1 MKQQYKK
8 IPNSWKSIRRYDQPT
23 KTLSPKAMEIL
34 AVAMYQVNKY
44 NQAILT
50 HRVLKEIT
58 DRKKRQNRNLVNEL
72 GFIFNLEFSR
82 CLVEGKKKYN
92 DAYKL
97 TFTKNAA
104 EILENPEDYFAEF
117 EDDILTKQGSK
128 IEQQN
133 DKKDGAIDGAM
144 NIETSGNFTSSE
156 SKDRAINCATSGNKL
171 PDMRQK
177 ITPSQ
182 ELLHIYIKK
191 LIYITNRK
199 TNVDVDIDLY
209 MLIKSMNWSSLF
221 SQNTPEQI
229 EAFSQFI
236 AKKSPFDFDN
246 KDDSP
251 AAYRDLHE
259 IDTMDKLRTR
269 YLTEFQKIGMAEAK
283 REYEENMKGFK
294 C

>member
-8 IPNSWKSIRRYDQPT
+8 IPNSWKSIRRYDQPN
-23 KTLSPKAMEIL
+23 KTLSPKAIDIL

-50 HRVLKEIT
+50 HRVLYEVT
-58 DRKKRQNRNLVNEL
+58 ECGRHQNQRLIKQL
-72 GFIFNLEFSR
+72 GFVFNINFSR
-82 CLVEGKKKYN
+82 CLVEGKKKYTN
-92 DAYKL
+92 AYKF
-97 TFTKNAA
+97 TFTKNAT

-117 EDDILTKQGSK
+117 DVNIEKKERCKKNGATVHK
-128 IEQQN
+128 IQKERCENSPLAEQ
-133 DKKDGAIDGAM
+133 KFSVDGAKMLRCGH
-144 NIETSGNFTSSE
+144 
-156 SKDRAINCATSGNKL
+156 
-171 PDMRQK
+171 
-177 ITPSQ
+177 
-182 ELLHIYIKK
+182 LLHIYIKK

-209 MLIKSMNWSSLF
+209 MLIKSMNWNSLF

-269 YLTEFQKIGMAEAK
+269 YLTEFQKIGMAAAK
-283 REYEENMKGFK
+283 REYEENMNGFK